1 MGPTERALGVVGQ
14 SVSQRNLVIVESP
27 TKARTLKKLLD
38 RRFRVLASMGHV
50 RDLPKSKLGVD
61 VDNGFAPHYIVI
73 KGKGPILK
81 ELREAAKDAHTV
93 YLAPD
98 PDREGEAISWHLAT
112 LLNGVNPN
120 IRRIEFHEVT
130 RDAVRRALQ
139 HPRDI
144 DQHRVAAQQAR
155 RVLDRL
161 VGYKLSPLL
170 WRKVRG
176 GLSAGRVQS
185 VALRLVCDRERE
197 IEAFTPQEY
206 WTVTAR
212 LTPVDQDA
220 PFEARLVS
228 RGDAKVEIPD
238 EATARRVVQELEAAA
253 YRVAEVRRRDQQRH
267 PAPPFITSTLQQ
279 EANRR
284 LGYSAS
290 RTMSLAQQLYE
301 GLDVGDEGTV
311 GLITYMRT
319 DSVRVAASAQEE
331 ARAFVRERWGQ
342 AYVPPQPRRYA
353 SRRGAQDAHEAIRP
367 TSVYRTPEKVKP
379 YLRPDQYKLY
389 RLIWERFVASQMSS
403 AVLDT
408 LAVDV
413 EAGEYRLRATGQR
426 VKFPGFFVVYREMA
440 EGEEAAEGWL
450 PELVV
455 GEPLRLL
462 ALLPQQHFTQP
473 PPRYTEATLVRALE
487 EKGIGRPSTY
497 APTLET
503 IKKRGYVRSVDRR
516 LVPTELGRL
525 VNDLLTEHFPEI
537 VDVRFTAH
545 LEEDLDR
552 VEEGQADWVD
562 VVREFYEPFERDLR
576 RAEALIEE
584 LEMKPEP
591 TGEACPACG
600 RQLVR
605 KQGRFGEF
613 IACSGYPECTYTRP
627 VGIGVPCPKCGG
639 EVVERRSRRGRIF
652 YGCANYPTCDFTA
665 WDRPTER
672 RCGTCGY
679 PMALRR
685 SRRGEAYYRC
695 VNPAC
700 KATEP
705 QAKPEPV
712 AAR

>member
-1 MGPTERALGVVGQ
+1 M
-14 SVSQRNLVIVESP
+14 SKKSLVIVESP

-61 VDNGFAPHYIVI
+61 VEGGFAPHYIVI

-81 ELREAAKDAHTV
+81 ELREAAKEADTV

-98 PDREGEAISWHLAT
+98 PDREGEAISWHLQT

-130 RDAVRRALQ
+130 REAVRRALQ

-144 DQHRVAAQQAR
+144 DMNRVAAQQAR

-206 WTVTAR
+206 WTITAR
-212 LTPVDQDA
+212 LSPEDEPV

-228 RGDAKVEIPD
+228 RGQAKVEIPH
-238 EATARRVVQELEAAA
+238 EEEARRILRELEAAE
-253 YRVAEVRRRDQQRH
+253 YWVAEVRRRDQQRH

-319 DSVRVAASAQEE
+319 DSVRVASSAQEE
-331 ARAFVRERWGQ
+331 ARAFVRDRWGE
-342 AYVPPQPRRYA
+342 AYVPAQPRRYI

-389 RLIWERFVASQMSS
+389 RLVWERFVASQMSS

-413 EAGEYRLRATGQR
+413 AAGEYRLRATGQR
-426 VKFPGFFVVYREMA
+426 VKFPGFLVVYREIPG
-440 EGEEAAEGWL
+440 EGEELTEGWL
-450 PELVV
+450 PALRR
-455 GEPLRLL
+455 GERLRLL
-462 ALLPQQHFTQP
+462 ELVPQQHFTQP

-503 IKKRGYVRSVDRR
+503 IKKRGYVRLVDRR

-525 VNDLLTEHFPEI
+525 VADLLLQHFPDV
-537 VDVRFTAH
+537 VDVGFTAH

-552 VEEGQADWVD
+552 VEDGQADWVQ
-562 VVREFYEPFERDLR
+562 VVQQFYQPFERDLK

-584 LEMKPEP
+584 VEMKPEP
-591 TGEACPACG
+591 TGEPCPLCG
-600 RQLVR
+600 RELVR
-605 KQGRFGEF
+605 KQGRFGTF

-639 EVVERRSRRGRIF
+639 EVVERKSRRGRVF
-652 YGCANYPTCDFTA
+652 YGCANYPTCGFTS
-665 WDRPTER
+665 WDRPTGR
-672 RCGTCGY
+672 KCTRCGY

-685 SRRGEAYYRC
+685 SRRGEPYYRC
-695 VNPAC
+695 VNPSC
-700 KATEP
+700 RATERQP
-705 QAKPEPV
+705 LAPEPV

>member
-1 MGPTERALGVVGQ
+1 MAA
-14 SVSQRNLVIVESP
+14 SKNLVIVESP

-81 ELREAAKDAHTV
+81 ELREAAKEADTV

-98 PDREGEAISWHLAT
+98 PDREGEAISWHLQT

-130 RDAVRRALQ
+130 REAVRRALQ

-144 DQHRVAAQQAR
+144 NMNRVAAQQAR

-206 WTVTAR
+206 WTITAR
-212 LTPVDQDA
+212 LRRPDDETV
-220 PFEARLVS
+220 FEARLVAC
-228 RGDAKVEIPD
+228 GDAKVEIPD
-238 EATARRVVQELEAAA
+238 EEQARRILRELEGAE
-253 YRVAEVRRRDQQRH
+253 YRVADVRRRDQQRH

-301 GLDVGDEGTV
+301 GLDVGEEGTV

-331 ARAFVRERWGQ
+331 ARAFVRERWGD
-342 AYVPPQPRRYA
+342 AYVPAQPRRYT

-367 TSVYRTPEKVKP
+367 TSVFRTPEKVRP

-413 EAGEYRLRATGQR
+413 AAGEYRLRATGQR
-426 VKFPGFFVVYREMA
+426 VKFPGFLVVYRDLPA
-440 EGEEAAEGWL
+440 DGEEEGEGWL

-455 GEPLRLL
+455 GEVLHLVEL
-462 ALLPQQHFTQP
+462 VPQQHFTQP

-503 IKKRGYVRSVDRR
+503 IKKRGYVRVVDRR

-525 VNDLLTEHFPEI
+525 VNDLLLEHFPDI
-537 VDVRFTAH
+537 VDVGFTAR

-552 VEEGQADWVD
+552 VEEGEADWVG
-562 VVREFYEPFERDLR
+562 VVREFYEPFEQDLR
-576 RAEALIEE
+576 RAEASIEE
-584 LEMKPEP
+584 VDVKPQP
-591 TGEACPACG
+591 IGEACPLCG
-600 RQLVR
+600 RELVR
-605 KQGRFGEF
+605 KEGRFGTF
-613 IACSGYPECTYTRP
+613 IACSGYPGCTYTRP
-627 VGIGVPCPKCGG
+627 VGIGVACPKCGG

-652 YGCANYPTCDFTA
+652 YGCANYPACDFTS
-665 WDRPTER
+665 WDPPTER
-672 RCGTCGY
+672 RCGRCGY

-685 SRRGEAYYRC
+685 SRRGEGYYRC
-695 VNPAC
+695 VNASC

-705 QAKPEPV
+705 QQVPEPV
-712 AAR
+712 GAR

>member
-1 MGPTERALGVVGQ
+1 VHDGRA
-14 SVSQRNLVIVESP
+14 VSNKSLVIVESP

-61 VDNGFAPHYIVI
+61 VENGFAPHYIVI
-73 KGKGPILK
+73 KGKGPILR
-81 ELREAAKDAHTV
+81 ELREAAKEADTV

-98 PDREGEAISWHLAT
+98 PDREGEAISWHLQT

-130 RDAVRRALQ
+130 REAVRRALQ

-144 DQHRVAAQQAR
+144 DMNRVAAQQAR

-170 WRKVRG
+170 WKKVRG

-206 WTVTAR
+206 WTITAR
-212 LTPVDQDA
+212 LRRPADQA
-220 PFEARLVS
+220 VFEARLVS
-228 RGDAKVEIPD
+228 RGDTKVEIPNQE
-238 EATARRVVQELEAAA
+238 EAHRVLRELQAAA
-253 YRVAEVRRRDQQRH
+253 YRVAEVRRRDLQRH
-267 PAPPFITSTLQQ
+267 PSPPFITSTLQQ

-301 GLDVGDEGTV
+301 GLDVGEEGTV

-319 DSVRVAASAQEE
+319 DSVRVASSAQEE
-331 ARAFVRERWGQ
+331 ARTFIRERWGA
-342 AYVPPQPRRYA
+342 AYVPEQPRRYA

-367 TSVYRTPEKVKP
+367 TSVFRTPEKVKP
-379 YLRPDQYKLY
+379 YLRADQYKLY

-413 EAGEYRLRATGQR
+413 TAGAYLLRATGQR
-426 VKFPGFFVVYREMA
+426 VKFPGFLVVYRDLPP
-440 EGEEAAEGWL
+440 EGEEGMESWL
-450 PELVV
+450 PELAV
-455 GEPLRLL
+455 GEELELVEL
-462 ALLPQQHFTQP
+462 TPQQHFTQP

-503 IKKRGYVRSVDRR
+503 IKKRGYVRVVDRR

-525 VNDLLTEHFPEI
+525 VNDLLGEYFPDI
-537 VDVRFTAH
+537 VDVDFTAH

-552 VEEGQADWVD
+552 VEEGQADWVG
-562 VVREFYEPFERDLR
+562 VVREFYEPFEQDLR

-584 LEMKPEP
+584 VEMKPEP
-591 TGEACPACG
+591 TGQACPVCG
-600 RQLVR
+600 RELVR
-605 KQGRFGEF
+605 KQGRFGTF
-613 IACSGYPECTYTRP
+613 IACSGYPDCTYTRP
-627 VGIGVPCPKCGG
+627 VGMGVACPKCGG
-639 EVVERRSRRGRIF
+639 EVIERRSRRGRIF
-652 YGCANYPTCDFTA
+652 YGCVNYPACDFTS

-672 RCGTCGY
+672 RCSRCGY
-679 PMALRR
+679 PTALRR
-685 SRRGEAYYRC
+685 SRRGEPYYRC
-695 VNPAC
+695 VNGSCRAI
-700 KATEP
+700 EP
-705 QAKPEPV
+705 QQAPEPV
-712 AAR
+712 GAR

>member
-1 MGPTERALGVVGQ
+1 M
-14 SVSQRNLVIVESP
+14 SKKSLVIVESP

-61 VDNGFAPHYIVI
+61 VESGFAPHYIVI

-81 ELREAAKDAHTV
+81 ELREAAKEADTV

-98 PDREGEAISWHLAT
+98 PDREGEAISWHLQT

-130 RDAVRRALQ
+130 REAVRHALQ

-144 DQHRVAAQQAR
+144 DMNRVAAQQAR

-206 WTVTAR
+206 WTITAR
-212 LTPVDQDA
+212 LSSEDELV

-228 RGDAKVEIPD
+228 RGQAKVGIPH
-238 EATARRVVQELEAAA
+238 EEEARRILRELEAAE
-253 YRVAEVRRRDQQRH
+253 YWVAEVRRRDQQRH

-319 DSVRVAASAQEE
+319 DSVRVASSAQEE
-331 ARAFVRERWGQ
+331 ARAFVRDRWGE
-342 AYVPPQPRRYA
+342 AYVPAQPRRYV

-389 RLIWERFVASQMSS
+389 RLVWERFVASQMSS

-413 EAGEYRLRATGQR
+413 AAGEYRLRATGQR
-426 VKFPGFFVVYREMA
+426 VKFPGFLVVYREVPG
-440 EGEEAAEGWL
+440 EGEELTEGWL
-450 PELVV
+450 PALRP
-455 GEPLRLL
+455 GERLRLL
-462 ALLPQQHFTQP
+462 ELVPQQHFTQP

-503 IKKRGYVRSVDRR
+503 IKKRGYVRLVDRR

-525 VNDLLTEHFPEI
+525 VNDLLLQHFPDV
-537 VDVRFTAH
+537 VDLGFTAH

-552 VEEGQADWVD
+552 VEDGQADWVE
-562 VVREFYEPFERDLR
+562 VVQQFYQPFERDLK

-584 LEMKPEP
+584 VEMKPEP
-591 TGEACPACG
+591 TGEPCPLCG
-600 RQLVR
+600 RGLVR
-605 KQGRFGEF
+605 KQGRFGTF
-613 IACSGYPECTYTRP
+613 IACSGYPGCTYTRP
-627 VGIGVPCPKCGG
+627 VGIGVPCPECGG
-639 EVVERRSRRGRIF
+639 EVVERKSRRGRVF
-652 YGCANYPTCDFTA
+652 YGCANYPTCSFTS
-665 WDRPTER
+665 WDRPTGR
-672 RCGTCGY
+672 KCTRCGY

-685 SRRGEAYYRC
+685 SRRGEPYYRC
-695 VNPAC
+695 INPSC
-700 KATEP
+700 RATEP
-705 QAKPEPV
+705 QALAPEPV

>member
-1 MGPTERALGVVGQ
+1 MHDGRA
-14 SVSQRNLVIVESP
+14 VSNKSLVIVESP

-61 VDNGFAPHYIVI
+61 VENGFAPHYIVI
-73 KGKGPILK
+73 KGKGPILR
-81 ELREAAKDAHTV
+81 ELREAAKEADTV

-98 PDREGEAISWHLAT
+98 PDREGEAISWHLQT

-130 RDAVRRALQ
+130 REAVRRALQ

-144 DQHRVAAQQAR
+144 DMNRVAAQQAR

-170 WRKVRG
+170 WKKVRG

-206 WTVTAR
+206 WTITAR
-212 LTPVDQDA
+212 LRRPADQA
-220 PFEARLVS
+220 VFEARLVS
-228 RGDAKVEIPD
+228 RGDTKVEIPNQE
-238 EATARRVVQELEAAA
+238 EAHRVLRELQAAA
-253 YRVAEVRRRDQQRH
+253 YRVAEVRRRDLQRH
-267 PAPPFITSTLQQ
+267 PSPPFITSTLQQ

-301 GLDVGDEGTV
+301 GLDVGEEGTV

-319 DSVRVAASAQEE
+319 DSVRVASSAQEE
-331 ARAFVRERWGQ
+331 ARTFIRERWGA
-342 AYVPPQPRRYA
+342 AYVPEQPRRYA

-367 TSVYRTPEKVKP
+367 TSVFRTPEKVKP
-379 YLRPDQYKLY
+379 YLRADQYKLY

-413 EAGEYRLRATGQR
+413 TAGAYLLRATGQR
-426 VKFPGFFVVYREMA
+426 VKFPGFLVVYRDLPP
-440 EGEEAAEGWL
+440 EGEEGMESWL
-450 PELVV
+450 PELAV
-455 GEPLRLL
+455 GEELELVEL
-462 ALLPQQHFTQP
+462 TPQQHFTQP

-503 IKKRGYVRSVDRR
+503 IKKRGYVRVVDRR

-525 VNDLLTEHFPEI
+525 VNDLLGEYFPDI
-537 VDVRFTAH
+537 VDVDFTAH

-552 VEEGQADWVD
+552 VEEGQADWVG
-562 VVREFYEPFERDLR
+562 VVREFYEPFEQDLR

-584 LEMKPEP
+584 VEMKPEP
-591 TGEACPACG
+591 TGQACPVCG
-600 RQLVR
+600 RELVR
-605 KQGRFGEF
+605 KQGRFGTF
-613 IACSGYPECTYTRP
+613 IACSGYPDCTYTRP
-627 VGIGVPCPKCGG
+627 VGMGVACPKCGG
-639 EVVERRSRRGRIF
+639 EVIERRSRRGRIF
-652 YGCANYPTCDFTA
+652 YGCVNYPACDFTS

-672 RCGTCGY
+672 RCSRCGY
-679 PMALRR
+679 PTALRR
-685 SRRGEAYYRC
+685 SRRGEPYYRC
-695 VNPAC
+695 VNGSCRAI
-700 KATEP
+700 EP
-705 QAKPEPV
+705 QQAPEPV
-712 AAR
+712 GAR

>member
-1 MGPTERALGVVGQ
+1 MA
-14 SVSQRNLVIVESP
+14 VSKKNLVIVESP

-81 ELREAAKDAHTV
+81 ELREAAREADTV

-98 PDREGEAISWHLAT
+98 PDREGEAISWHLQT

-130 RDAVRRALQ
+130 REAVRRALQ

-144 DQHRVAAQQAR
+144 DMNRVAAQQAR

-197 IEAFTPQEY
+197 IESFTPQEY

-212 LTPVDQDA
+212 LRRPGEEAD
-220 PFEARLVS
+220 FEARLVA
-228 RGDAKVEIPD
+228 RGDGKVEIPN
-238 EATARRVVQELEAAA
+238 EEEARRILRELEAAE
-253 YRVAEVRRRDQQRH
+253 YRVADVRRRDQQRH

-301 GLDVGDEGTV
+301 GLDVGEEGAV

-319 DSVRVAASAQEE
+319 DSVRVASSAQEE
-331 ARAFVRERWGQ
+331 ARAFVRERWGE

-367 TSVYRTPEKVKP
+367 TSVFRTPDKVKP

-389 RLIWERFVASQMSS
+389 KLIWERFVASQMSS

-413 EAGEYRLRATGQR
+413 AAGPYLLRATGQR
-426 VKFPGFFVVYREMA
+426 VKFPGFLVVYRDLPA
-440 EGEEAAEGWL
+440 EGEELAEGWL
-450 PELVV
+450 PELTP
-455 GEPLRLL
+455 GEVLQLVEL
-462 ALLPQQHFTQP
+462 VPQQHFTQP

-503 IKKRGYVRSVDRR
+503 IKKRGYVRVVDRR

-525 VNDLLTEHFPEI
+525 VNDLLLEHFPDI
-537 VDVRFTAH
+537 VDVGFTAH

-552 VEEGQADWVD
+552 VEEGQADWVG

-576 RAEALIEE
+576 RAEASIEE
-584 LEMKPEP
+584 VDMKPEP

-600 RQLVR
+600 RELVR
-605 KQGRFGEF
+605 KQGRFGTF

-627 VGIGVPCPKCGG
+627 VGIGVACPKCGG

-652 YGCANYPTCDFTA
+652 YGCGNYPACDFTS

-672 RCGTCGY
+672 RCSRCGY

-685 SRRGEAYYRC
+685 SRRGEPYYRC
-695 VNPAC
+695 VNASC
-700 KATEP
+700 RATETQP
-705 QAKPEPV
+705 LPEPV
-712 AAR
+712 GVR

>member
-1 MGPTERALGVVGQ
+1 M
-14 SVSQRNLVIVESP
+14 SNKSLVIVESP

-61 VDNGFAPHYIVI
+61 VENGFAPHYIVI
-73 KGKGPILK
+73 KGKGPILR
-81 ELREAAKDAHTV
+81 ELREAAKEADTV

-98 PDREGEAISWHLAT
+98 PDREGEAISWHLQT

-130 RDAVRRALQ
+130 REAVRRALQ

-144 DQHRVAAQQAR
+144 DMNRVAAQQAR

-170 WRKVRG
+170 WKKVRG

-206 WTVTAR
+206 WTITAR
-212 LTPVDQDA
+212 LRRPADQA
-220 PFEARLVS
+220 VFEARLVS
-228 RGDAKVEIPD
+228 RGDTKVEIPNQE
-238 EATARRVVQELEAAA
+238 EAHRVLRELQAAA
-253 YRVAEVRRRDQQRH
+253 YRVAEVRRRDLQRH
-267 PAPPFITSTLQQ
+267 PSPPFITSTLQQ

-301 GLDVGDEGTV
+301 GLDVGEEGTV

-319 DSVRVAASAQEE
+319 DSVRVASSAQEE
-331 ARAFVRERWGQ
+331 ARTFIRERWGA
-342 AYVPPQPRRYA
+342 AYVPEQPRRYA

-367 TSVYRTPEKVKP
+367 TSVFRTPEKVKP
-379 YLRPDQYKLY
+379 YLRADQYKLY

-413 EAGEYRLRATGQR
+413 TAGAYLLRATGQR
-426 VKFPGFFVVYREMA
+426 VKFPGFLVVYRDLPP
-440 EGEEAAEGWL
+440 EGEEGMESWL
-450 PELVV
+450 PELAV
-455 GEPLRLL
+455 GEELELVEL
-462 ALLPQQHFTQP
+462 TPQQHFTQP

-503 IKKRGYVRSVDRR
+503 IKKRGYVRVVDRR

-525 VNDLLTEHFPEI
+525 VNDLLGEYFPDI
-537 VDVRFTAH
+537 VDVDFTAH

-552 VEEGQADWVD
+552 VEEGQADWVG
-562 VVREFYEPFERDLR
+562 VVREFYEPFEQDLR

-584 LEMKPEP
+584 VEMKPEP
-591 TGEACPACG
+591 TGQACPVCG
-600 RQLVR
+600 RELVR
-605 KQGRFGEF
+605 KQGRFGTF
-613 IACSGYPECTYTRP
+613 IACSGYPDCTYTRP
-627 VGIGVPCPKCGG
+627 VGMGVACPKCGG
-639 EVVERRSRRGRIF
+639 EVIERRSRRGRIF
-652 YGCANYPTCDFTA
+652 YGCVNYPACDFTS

-672 RCGTCGY
+672 RCSRCGY
-679 PMALRR
+679 PTALRR
-685 SRRGEAYYRC
+685 SRRGEPYYRC
-695 VNPAC
+695 VNGSCRAI
-700 KATEP
+700 EP
-705 QAKPEPV
+705 QQAPEPV
-712 AAR
+712 GAR

>member
-1 MGPTERALGVVGQ
+1 M
-14 SVSQRNLVIVESP
+14 SQKNLIIVESP

-61 VDNGFAPHYIVI
+61 LDNGFAPQYIVI

-81 ELREAAKDAHTV
+81 ELREAAKEARTV
-93 YLAPD
+93 FLAPD

-112 LLNGVNPN
+112 LLNNVNRN

-130 RDAVRRALQ
+130 RDAVLRALQ
-139 HPRDI
+139 NPRDI

-161 VGYKLSPLL
+161 VGYNLSPLL
-170 WRKVRG
+170 WRKVRS

-206 WTVTAR
+206 WTITAR
-212 LTPVDQDA
+212 LTPLDKDA
-220 PFEARLVS
+220 PFEARLLS
-228 RGDAKVEIPD
+228 RGEARVEIPD
-238 EATARRVVQELEAAA
+238 EATARRVVEELEAAS

-331 ARAFVRERWGQ
+331 ARAFVRERWGE
-342 AYVPPQPRRYA
+342 AYVPAQPRRYT
-353 SRRGAQDAHEAIRP
+353 SRRGAQEAHEAIRP

-389 RLIWERFVASQMSS
+389 RLIWERFVGSQMSS

-413 EAGEYRLRATGQR
+413 EAGQYQLRATGQR
-426 VKFPGFFVVYREMA
+426 VKFPGFLVVYREVS
-440 EGEEAAEGWL
+440 EEAEEGWL

-455 GEPLRLL
+455 GEPLRLV

-503 IKKRGYVRSVDRR
+503 IKKRGYVRLVDRR

-525 VNDLLTEHFPEI
+525 VNDLLTEHFPGI
-537 VDVRFTAH
+537 VDVGFTAH
-545 LEEDLDR
+545 LEENLDR
-552 VEEGQADWVD
+552 VEEGQADWVE
-562 VVREFYEPFERDLR
+562 VVREFYGPFERDLR
-576 RAEALIEE
+576 RAETIIEE
-584 LEMKPEP
+584 LERKPEP
-591 TGEACPACG
+591 TGETCPVCG
-600 RQLVR
+600 RELVR
-605 KQGRFGEF
+605 KQGRFGAF

-627 VGIGVPCPKCGG
+627 VGIGVPCPKCGA

-652 YGCANYPTCDFTA
+652 YGCVNYPTCDFTA

-672 RCGTCGY
+672 RCSKCNY

-695 VNPAC
+695 VNAAC

-705 QAKPEPV
+705 LAKPEPV
-712 AAR
+712 GAR